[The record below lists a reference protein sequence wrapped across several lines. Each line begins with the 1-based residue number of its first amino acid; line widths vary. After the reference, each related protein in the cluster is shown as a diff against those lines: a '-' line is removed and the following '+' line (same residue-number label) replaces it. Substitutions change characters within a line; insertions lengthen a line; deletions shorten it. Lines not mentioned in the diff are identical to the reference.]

1 MQKPPLSWLQAF
13 EAAGRTG
20 SFKAA
25 AEELHVSPSNISHQ
39 IRDLEAYLGTLLFS
53 RQRRQVRLTRE
64 GEAYLPGLSSGFQ
77 LIREANAKLGDG
89 AERFYIGAFPFLAS
103 ELITPQLE
111 AVRAAL
117 GPVDLRVFTHT
128 RLEALTHT
136 NPEERLD
143 VVVAYGRG
151 KASFPGLGFDKLCDV
166 ALVPVVGNSAPQL
179 NAATEVLRQPLI
191 RVLGPLRG
199 WELWSERFG
208 RAGDLLTF
216 AVETDSYHTAML
228 SVERNEGVCLA
239 VAPFI
244 KPWLD
249 AGRVRPLST
258 LALPIEDQAAY
269 AVYAPHQAERAA
281 LRQFVSW
288 LRSALT

>member
-1 MQKPPLSWLQAF
+1 MHKPPLSWLQAF

-53 RQRRQVRLTRE
+53 RQGCKVSLTRE
-64 GEAYLPGLSSGFQ
+64 GAAYLPGLSRGFQ
-77 LIREANAKLGDG
+77 MIREANANLAAT
-89 AERFYIGAFPFLAS
+89 AERRYIGAFPFLAS
-103 ELITPQLE
+103 ELITPQLD

-128 RLEALTHT
+128 RLEALNHPD
-136 NPEERLD
+136 PEERLD
-143 VVVAYGRG
+143 VVITYGRG
-151 KASFPGLGFDKLCDV
+151 KESFPGLGFERISDV
-166 ALVPVVGNSAPQL
+166 ALVPVAGTGVPPLSSAE
-179 NAATEVLRQPLI
+179 EVLRQPLI

-199 WELWSERFG
+199 WALWSERFG
-208 RAGDLLTF
+208 LASDLPVF
-216 AVETDSYHTAML
+216 AVETDSYHAAML

-239 VAPFI
+239 VMPYI

-249 AGRVRPLST
+249 AGRVRPLSS